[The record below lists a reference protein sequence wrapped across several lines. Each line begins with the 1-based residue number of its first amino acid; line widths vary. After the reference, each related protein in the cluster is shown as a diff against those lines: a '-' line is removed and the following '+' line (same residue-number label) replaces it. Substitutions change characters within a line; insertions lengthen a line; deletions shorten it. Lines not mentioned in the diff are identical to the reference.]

1 MKRSVPRRLSS
12 PTLTKMPGGSLMLSR
27 AAWINRGTCRSFE
40 CTRRARSA
48 SGA

>member
-1 MKRSVPRRLSS
+1 MKRSVPRMLSR

-27 AAWINRGTCRSFE
+27 AAWMKRGTWRSFDN
-40 CTRRARSA
+40 TRRARSA